1 MYYFYYS
8 LKLNEIKI
16 NEYKLNEIKII
27 VYYKAYK

>member
-1 MYYFYYS
+1 MYYFYNS